1 MTKITKNAIQ
11 CNHCGDIVESRW
23 RHYVHRC
30 ACGRVSVDGGLNY
43 LRRSYVEEGDYMEL
57 AEYDEGEENVSDVH

>member
-11 CNHCGDIVESRW
+11 CNHCGAIVESRW
-23 RHYVHRC
+23 RHHVHRC

-43 LRRSYVEEGDYMEL
+43 LRRSYMEEGDYTEL

>member
-11 CNHCGDIVESRW
+11 C
-23 RHYVHRC
+23 
-30 ACGRVSVDGGLNY
+30 
-43 LRRSYVEEGDYMEL
+43 DYTDL